1 MSTPTPPTKLERRI
15 LLALLAPA
23 VATAVCGITAFAPS
37 ARADQIPPPPA
48 PPVAPRQAPASLVVN
63 AEIMVLHAT
72 MGPPPGSIDPAI
84 GRMPQLMKPPFSV
97 FNTYHLVDKKIIPLE
112 VGKTGPYT
120 LPNGRVLQVTF
131 ANPTLDKRFH
141 IQVAI
146 NQPGGHAYLKLLEVT
161 TGANE
166 TFFVAGQPYKGGV
179 LVLGI
184 TLRP

>member
-161 TGANE
+161 TGAN
-166 TFFVAGQPYKGGV
+166 
-179 LVLGI
+179 
-184 TLRP
+184 

>member
-1 MSTPTPPTKLERRI
+1 MPTATPATKLRRRKI

-23 VATAVCGITAFAPS
+23 VAGALVAYLPFAH
-37 ARADQIPPPPA
+37 ADQIPPPVGARPPA
-48 PPVAPRQAPASLVVN
+48 ALVVN
-63 AEIMVLHAT
+63 AEVMVLHAS
-72 MGPPPGSIDPAI
+72 MVPGPGSIDPAI
-84 GRMPQLMKPPFSV
+84 GRMPQLQKPPFSV
-97 FNTYHLVDKKIIPLE
+97 FNTYRLLDKKVIPLE

-131 ANPTLDKRFH
+131 ANPTQDKRFH

-146 NQPGGHAYLKLLEVT
+146 NQPGGNALLKLLEVT
-161 TGANE
+161 AGANE
-166 TFFVAGQPYKGGV
+166 TFFVAGQPYNNGV